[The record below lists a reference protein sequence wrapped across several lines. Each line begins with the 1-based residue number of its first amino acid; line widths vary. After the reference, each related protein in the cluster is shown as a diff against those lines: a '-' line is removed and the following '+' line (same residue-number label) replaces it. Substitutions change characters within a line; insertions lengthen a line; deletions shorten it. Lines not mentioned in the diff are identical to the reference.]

1 MYPHRLSL
9 QDALTRA
16 DQIALSQELQVPSA
30 IRRRVMPLG
39 DLSIQIAWFHG
50 IMADQAYRHRRW
62 KRKQIHPSTRRK
74 LNPADRKRARAET
87 MRRYRAKVA
96 AERAA
101 RLGTKKPQG

>member
-1 MYPHRLSL
+1 MLPHRLSL
-9 QDALTRA
+9 HDALARA

-30 IRRRVMPLG
+30 IRRRVMPQG
-39 DLSIQIAWFHG
+39 ELSIQIAWFHR

-62 KRKQIHPSTRRK
+62 KRCQIHPSSRRK
-74 LNPADRKRARAET
+74 LHEADRKRARAET
-87 MRRYRAKVA
+87 MRRYRAKLA

>member
-1 MYPHRLSL
+1 MFPHRLSL

-16 DQIALSQELQVPSA
+16 EDLALSQELLVPSV

-87 MRRYRAKVA
+87 MRRYRAKLA
-96 AERAA
+96 AERAK
-101 RLGTKKPQG
+101 RMK